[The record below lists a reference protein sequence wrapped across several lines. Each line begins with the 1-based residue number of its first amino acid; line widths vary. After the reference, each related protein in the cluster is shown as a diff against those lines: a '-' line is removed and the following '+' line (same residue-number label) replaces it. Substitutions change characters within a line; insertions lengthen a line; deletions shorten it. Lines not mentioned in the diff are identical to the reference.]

1 MKCLTCFQ
9 TITADN
15 RQTYKAGLPLPYCRT
30 CVQKYLLSKKI
41 KGMNPDEKKKFFEE
55 TIKELKNKNYSEEDE
70 KEATQILLE
79 SGMTITEINK
89 ILDTSRRK

>member
-1 MKCLTCFQ
+1 
-9 TITADN
+9 
-15 RQTYKAGLPLPYCRT
+15 
-30 CVQKYLLSKKI
+30 
-41 KGMNPDEKKKFFEE
+41 MNPDEKKKFFEE